1 MRPEHARILLTGAT
15 GGIGQASA
23 RELAGSGAKLLL
35 AGRSPARLAAQARE
49 LEDLGSDCASWRDAD
64 LTDAAA
70 LSGLAQA
77 AAEWGCNVVVH
88 AGGASA
94 FGPAGAQTPESLQ
107 QVLGTNLLA
116 PMQLTTMLLPHL
128 QAQPKAQ
135 VVFLGSALGAIGLPG
150 FSTYCASKFGLRG
163 YAQALRRELAGSPV
177 RIQFMGPRST
187 RTPFNDAAVEA
198 YNRATGTAMDEPG
211 AVAQALLRLLQDEAP
226 ERFLGFPE
234 RLAVRLN
241 GAVPTWL
248 DGAFE
253 RHRRA
258 AAGAATRPSDPLLPR
273 G

>member
-1 MRPEHARILLTGAT
+1 MRPQDARILLTGAT
-15 GGIGQASA
+15 GGIGQAGA
-23 RELAGSGAKLLL
+23 RLLARAGAKLML

-49 LEDLGSDCASWRDAD
+49 LQALHGDCASWREAD

-77 AAEWGCNVVVH
+77 AAGWGCNVLVH
-88 AGGASA
+88 AGGAPA
-94 FGPAGAQTPESLQ
+94 FGLAAAQEPQALQ
-107 QVLGTNLLA
+107 RVLATNLLA

-128 QAQPKAQ
+128 QAQPAAQ
-135 VVFLGSALGAIGLPG
+135 VLFLGSALGAIGLPG
-150 FSTYCASKFGLRG
+150 FSTYCAGKFGLRG
-163 YAQALRRELAGSPV
+163 YAQALRRELADTPV
-177 RIQFMGPRST
+177 RVQFLGPRST

-211 AVAQALLRLLQDEAP
+211 AVAQALLQLLQDEAP

-248 DGAFE
+248 DGAFA
-253 RHRRA
+253 RHRKA
-258 AAGAATRPSDPLLPR
+258 AADTAARPTDSLLPR